1 MLHWSKGI
9 FVDSLVGK
17 RHVIDSYG
25 LAPGRICVL
34 PYVAPEYIRAKK
46 CPDGFN
52 KRYSLPK
59 KYIYYPAQ
67 FWKHKNH
74 KGLIRAVALL
84 KDKIPDLN
92 LVLSGSSKNGYQA
105 ARKTVRECKLT
116 ARIHFLGY
124 VPEADMSELY
134 RRARALIMP
143 TFFGPTNIPPLEAA
157 ATGCPMA
164 ISGVYGMR
172 KQMEDAAL
180 YFNPSSIHEIASCI
194 ERLWGDDALC
204 KELAHRGKARSMQWT
219 QSHLNHSFSNIIE
232 SILPERPT
240 PFQKGLAD

>member
-1 MLHWSKGI
+1 MLHWAKGI
-9 FVDSLVGK
+9 FVDSLLGK
-17 RHVIDSYG
+17 HHVIDSYG
-25 LAPGRICVL
+25 SAPGRIFVL
-34 PYVAPEYIRAKK
+34 PYVAPEYIQAKK

-52 KRYSLPK
+52 ERYSLPK

-84 KDKIPDLN
+84 KDKFPDLN
-92 LVLSGSSKNGYQA
+92 LVLSGSPKNGYQET
-105 ARKTVRECKLT
+105 RKTVRESKLT

-124 VPEADMSELY
+124 VPEADMPELY

-164 ISGVYGMR
+164 ISEIYGMR
-172 KQMEDAAL
+172 EQMGDAAL
-180 YFNPSSIHEIASCI
+180 YFNPSSIQKIASCI
-194 ERLWGDDALC
+194 ERLWDDDALC
-204 KELAHRGKARSMQWT
+204 KELARRGMARSMQWT
-219 QSHLNHSFSNIIE
+219 QSHLNRSFINIIE
-232 SILPERPT
+232 SILPERLT
-240 PFQKGLAD
+240 PF